1 MSNLVNTYP
10 INNHLEVY
18 VYEDQMQK
26 NETAAIARHA
36 GVVSYKR
43 SFVIVNTDNGI
54 EEQISE
60 YAARAICI
68 NPDSTITTENFED
81 FCTATRQ
88 FCEDN

>member
-18 VYEDQMQK
+18 VYEDQMQF
-26 NETAAIARHA
+26 RL
-36 GVVSYKR
+36 GVSCKR

>member
-26 NETAAIARHA
+26 NET

>member
-1 MSNLVNTYP
+1 MSNIVNTYP

-18 VYEDQMQK
+18 VCDDDG
-26 NETAAIARHA
+26 TR
-36 GVVSYKR
+36 V
-43 SFVIVNTDNGI
+43 FVIVNTDNGI

-81 FCTATRQ
+81 FCNATRQ
-88 FCEDN
+88 FCENN